1 MNTCMLNDNILLNII
16 SKIHP
21 KLYDCSLLEA
31 CLVSSL
37 LSWFLPFLAIIPQSS
52 ISTIPPPV
60 CLFTRQSGWWLDTGH
75 YGQSHETQRDGVNTF
90 GGLRNICL
98 VIQRA
103 SGQHGS
109 KRQEWQNL
117 QMLFEMK
124 SVECSS
130 SIIIR

>member
-1 MNTCMLNDNILLNII
+1 MIV
-16 SKIHP
+16 
-21 KLYDCSLLEA
+21 LYLKHVLRA
-31 CLVSSL
+31 VSYARVSCAVPHL
-37 LSWFLPFLAIIPQSS
+37 
-52 ISTIPPPV
+52 STISNPTFLQSQYPSMF
-60 CLFTRQSGWWLDTGH
+60 LLTRRSAQWWILDHGLDTGH
-75 YGQSHETQRDGVNTF
+75 YGQSHETPRDGVNTF